1 MKKFYL
7 LTKTLLVAALLMVGA
22 NAWAVVTPVSQ
33 DYSSGVAD
41 WTSGNTGRYTVSVDG
56 YLTVNAVGNGSNGAT
71 ITGSTVS
78 GKAASGDD
86 FESSDDFTMIF
97 DLQLTGANN
106 GGNGHVS
113 SFHIYDAANN
123 ASTSILS
130 LNQTAASSTEWKI
143 NDASDKTVNLAKS
156 TWYTFQLSKK
166 GALLYLTVT
175 PTAGGDAVFAQQAI
189 AVKSS
194 KGGLGNMVFMTDRY
208 WAYLAIDNVVLR
220 DWQSGDTPAGVS
232 TTYTIQYRNESD
244 VQIADDVVGNGM
256 VDDVVSASAA
266 QTVSKMYNEQKYIYK
281 SGNNPITLVEN
292 AASNVITLVY
302 RAAETYTYKVTS
314 SLGTEIAN
322 SSNFEG
328 EKVYVPYPR
337 YELSAGSLYEA
348 GRSDEWYRK
357 NYTLTANV
365 DETITYDDSSIS
377 NVVFYEE
384 AENITGAT
392 ATSAGNN
399 MAVRSSN
406 AQCGY
411 TSSDLTLINLPAGNY
426 KISGVMYS
434 NSSGGL
440 TLHFQ
445 LGDETYDPNVTGSS
459 NWGEFSKIFTL
470 ASAADVKWLTSGD
483 SKSALDYVYI
493 QKLPDNVSATIT
505 SAGYATYCSPYA
517 LDFSEVSG
525 LKAYIITG
533 TESGNTLALSAVKEV
548 PANTGVLLEGEVGNY
563 DIPVVASSS
572 TDVSANKL
580 VGVTAKKEIAA
591 EAGYVLMDEDA
602 GVGFYKNNKA
612 FTVGAN
618 TAYLPANF
626 AGGAAR
632 EAYFFDGA
640 TDVEAVE
647 AASEAVAKEG
657 KFIVDGKLRIFSKGK
672 MFNANGQ
679 LVK

>member
-22 NAWAVVTPVSQ
+22 NAWAGDEWSIDFIAMYQDAGFSGDKTVTISSEVAKIDNVSMGTCSVEGVSINSKFILQTGTKWLLRTGGLYQFNGGGRAMGMLGCTAGQIITIVGTGNPNPSTNATLKSQ
-33 DYSSGVAD
+33 D
-41 WTSGNTGRYTVSVDG
+41 GNTYV
-56 YLTVNAVGNGSNGAT
+56 YTVNAD
-71 ITGSTVS
+71 
-78 GKAASGDD
+78 GDVK
-86 FESSDDFTMIF
+86 FTPARYLYF
-97 DLQLTGANN
+97 
-106 GGNGHVS
+106 
-113 SFHIYDAANN
+113 
-123 ASTSILS
+123 TSI
-130 LNQTAASSTEWKI
+130 
-143 NDASDKTVNLAKS
+143 TVEN
-156 TWYTFQLSKK
+156 
-166 GALLYLTVT
+166 
-175 PTAGGDAVFAQQAI
+175 P
-189 AVKSS
+189 
-194 KGGLGNMVFMTDRY
+194 
-208 WAYLAIDNVVLR
+208 
-220 DWQSGDTPAGVS
+220 
-232 TTYTIQYRNESD
+232 
-244 VQIADDVVGNGM
+244 
-256 VDDVVSASAA
+256 SASAVKY
-266 QTVSKMYNEQKYIYK
+266 TVKYVDEGGTEIKESTQGEGEVGAGITLTSSEKKSFLNNDETKKYIYK
-281 SGNNPITLVEN
+281 SDDSDGKKIASDGSTVVTITFRE
-292 AASNVITLVY
+292 AATWKYTLN
-302 RAAETYTYKVTS
+302 S
-314 SLGTEIAN
+314 SLGTKISDGSAFEEDVVYIA
-322 SSNFEG
+322 
-328 EKVYVPYPR
+328 YPR
-337 YELSAGSLYEA
+337 YILQEKTLYEA
-348 GRSDEWYRK
+348 GTTDKEYRK
-357 NYTLTANV
+357 EITLDEDNKVETVTYTK
-365 DETITYDDSSIS
+365 SIN
-377 NVVFYEE
+377 NVVFYSEGE
-384 AENITGAT
+384 NLSGVTETIYGNIPVRASNAKAAKTAEDVNITTLAAGKYKFYVGAF
-392 ATSAGNN
+392 TSASKDYENYIVKIGVGDKVFAATVSGANLN
-399 MAVRSSN
+399 VV
-406 AQCGY
+406 
-411 TSSDLTLINLPAGNY
+411 TS
-426 KISGVMYS
+426 
-434 NSSGGL
+434 
-440 TLHFQ
+440 
-445 LGDETYDPNVTGSS
+445 EYDVEDGTQI
-459 NWGEFSKIFTL
+459 KYL
-470 ASAADVKWLTSGD
+470 ADGSGD
-483 SKSALDYVYI
+483 NSALDYIVI
-493 QKLPDNVSATIT
+493 EQIPESVSATIT